1 MGFLFITA
9 QQTEKLIVP
18 DSIQKAKFAET
29 VEKIANMDLEKV
41 LTNLVS
47 ESIWVGLKIVL
58 ALAIYMAGR
67 WLIGRL
73 IKLLSTAFEKRKVD
87 RSLQIFLRNLIKT
100 ISYIVLILL
109 IIQVMGI
116 NTTSIVAL
124 LASAGLAIGMA
135 LSGTLQNFAGGVM
148 ILLLKPYRIGDY
160 ISAQGQSGTVQEIM
174 LFSTRL
180 TTPDNQ
186 TIYIPNGSIST
197 SIIDNYSA
205 AQTRR
210 VEWVIGISY
219 GDDYDVAKQ
228 TILELLARDKRVNQT
243 PAPDVW
249 LSALGD
255 SAVNVTVRV
264 WTANS
269 DFWGVFYDLNEQF
282 YKVLPTRGIHFPFP
296 QLDVHLTASG
306 EEKPDEAKNN

>member
-67 WLIGRL
+67 WLIRRL
-73 IKLLSTAFEKRKVD
+73 IKLISTAFEKRKVD
-87 RSLQIFLRNLIKT
+87 PSLQIFLHNLIKT
-100 ISYIVLILL
+100 ISYIILILL

-174 LFSTRL
+174 LFSTKI
-180 TTPDNQ
+180 TTADKQ
-186 TIYIPNGSIST
+186 TIYIHLRNTSRGVGDRHLLRRRFRNGT
-197 SIIDNYSA
+197 GGYPGTA
-205 AQTRR
+205 VQRR
-210 VEWVIGISY
+210 TG
-219 GDDYDVAKQ
+219 
-228 TILELLARDKRVNQT
+228 
-243 PAPDVW
+243 
-249 LSALGD
+249 
-255 SAVNVTVRV
+255 
-264 WTANS
+264 
-269 DFWGVFYDLNEQF
+269 
-282 YKVLPTRGIHFPFP
+282 
-296 QLDVHLTASG
+296 ASG
-306 EEKPDEAKNN
+306 SGACGIYRCPGR

>member
-1 MGFLFITA
+1 MGFSFITA
-9 QQTEKLIVP
+9 QQPENLIVP

-47 ESIWVGLKIVL
+47 ESIWIGQKIVL

-67 WLIGRL
+67 WLIRRL
-73 IKLLSTAFEKRKVD
+73 IKLISTAFEKRKVD
-87 RSLQIFLRNLIKT
+87 RSLQIFLHNLIKT
-100 ISYIVLILL
+100 VSYIILILT
-109 IIQVMGI
+109 IIQVLGV

-174 LFSTRL
+174 LFSTKI
-180 TTPDNQ
+180 TTVDKQ
-186 TIYIPNGSIST
+186 TIFIPNSSIATAIINNYST
-197 SIIDNYSA
+197 SE
-205 AQTRR
+205 TRR

-219 GDDYDVAKQ
+219 GDDFA
-228 TILELLARDKRVNQT
+228 TAREAILELLSKDARVLQD
-243 PAPDVW
+243 PAPAVYIA
-249 LSALGD
+249 ALAD
-255 SAVNVTVRV
+255 NSVNLTVRA
-264 WTANS
+264 WTKNE
-269 DFWGVFYDLNEQF
+269 DYWDVFFAMNELY
-282 YKVLPTRGIHFPFP
+282 YKILPEKGINFPFP
-296 QLDVHLTASG
+296 QMDVHLTK
-306 EEKPDEAKNN
+306 E

>member
-160 ISAQGQSGTVQEIM
+160 ISAQ
-174 LFSTRL
+174 
-180 TTPDNQ
+180 
-186 TIYIPNGSIST
+186 
-197 SIIDNYSA
+197 
-205 AQTRR
+205 
-210 VEWVIGISY
+210 
-219 GDDYDVAKQ
+219 
-228 TILELLARDKRVNQT
+228 
-243 PAPDVW
+243 
-249 LSALGD
+249 
-255 SAVNVTVRV
+255 
-264 WTANS
+264 
-269 DFWGVFYDLNEQF
+269 
-282 YKVLPTRGIHFPFP
+282 
-296 QLDVHLTASG
+296 
-306 EEKPDEAKNN
+306 

>member
-160 ISAQGQSGTVQEIM
+160 ILRNTSRGVGDRHLLRRRFRNGTGGYPGTAVQ
-174 LFSTRL
+174 
-180 TTPDNQ
+180 
-186 TIYIPNGSIST
+186 
-197 SIIDNYSA
+197 
-205 AQTRR
+205 RR
-210 VEWVIGISY
+210 TG
-219 GDDYDVAKQ
+219 
-228 TILELLARDKRVNQT
+228 
-243 PAPDVW
+243 
-249 LSALGD
+249 
-255 SAVNVTVRV
+255 
-264 WTANS
+264 
-269 DFWGVFYDLNEQF
+269 
-282 YKVLPTRGIHFPFP
+282 
-296 QLDVHLTASG
+296 ASG
-306 EEKPDEAKNN
+306 SGACGIYRCPGR

>member
-160 ISAQGQSGTVQEIM
+160 ISAQGQSGTSSRPRSPQPT
-174 LFSTRL
+174 SR
-180 TTPDNQ
+180 P
-186 TIYIPNGSIST
+186 SISRT
-197 SIIDNYSA
+197 ARSLPRSSTTIPPPKH
-205 AQTRR
+205 
-210 VEWVIGISY
+210 
-219 GDDYDVAKQ
+219 VA
-228 TILELLARDKRVNQT
+228 
-243 PAPDVW
+243 W
-249 LSALGD
+249 
-255 SAVNVTVRV
+255 
-264 WTANS
+264 
-269 DFWGVFYDLNEQF
+269 
-282 YKVLPTRGIHFPFP
+282 
-296 QLDVHLTASG
+296 SG
-306 EEKPDEAKNN
+306 

>member
-67 WLIGRL
+67 WLIRRL
-73 IKLLSTAFEKRKVD
+73 IKLISTAFEKRKVD
-87 RSLQIFLRNLIKT
+87 PSLQIFLHNLIKT
-100 ISYIVLILL
+100 ISYIILILL

-174 LFSTRL
+174 LFSTKI
-180 TTPDNQ
+180 TTADKQ
-186 TIYIPNGSIST
+186 TIYIPNRLDRYRDHQQLFHLRNT
-197 SIIDNYSA
+197 SRGVGDRHLL
-205 AQTRR
+205 RR
-210 VEWVIGISY
+210 RFRNGTGGY
-219 GDDYDVAKQ
+219 PG
-228 TILELLARDKRVNQT
+228 T
-243 PAPDVW
+243 
-249 LSALGD
+249 
-255 SAVNVTVRV
+255 AVQRRT
-264 WTANS
+264 
-269 DFWGVFYDLNEQF
+269 G
-282 YKVLPTRGIHFPFP
+282 
-296 QLDVHLTASG
+296 ASG
-306 EEKPDEAKNN
+306 SGACGIYRCPGR

>member
-160 ISAQGQSGTVQEIM
+160 ISAQGQSGTVQEIK
-174 LFSTRL
+174 
-180 TTPDNQ
+180 Q
-186 TIYIPNGSIST
+186 TIYIPNSSIATAIINNYST
-197 SIIDNYSA
+197 SE
-205 AQTRR
+205 TRR

-219 GDDYDVAKQ
+219 GDDFA
-228 TILELLARDKRVNQT
+228 TAREAILELLSKDARVLQD
-243 PAPDVW
+243 PAPAVYIA
-249 LSALGD
+249 ALAD
-255 SAVNVTVRV
+255 NSVNLTVRA
-264 WTANS
+264 WTKNE
-269 DFWGVFYDLNEQF
+269 DYWDVFFAMNELY
-282 YKVLPTRGIHFPFP
+282 YKTLPEKGINFPFP
-296 QLDVHLTASG
+296 QMDVHLTK
-306 EEKPDEAKNN
+306 E

>member
-135 LSGTLQNFAGGVM
+135 LSGTAQNFAGGVM
-148 ILLLKPYRIGDY
+148 ILLMKPYRVGDF
-160 ISAQGQSGTVQEIM
+160 ISAQGQSGTVREI
-174 LFSTRL
+174 
-180 TTPDNQ
+180 
-186 TIYIPNGSIST
+186 IYIPNSSIATAIINNYST
-197 SIIDNYSA
+197 SE
-205 AQTRR
+205 TRR

-219 GDDYDVAKQ
+219 GDDFA
-228 TILELLARDKRVNQT
+228 TAREAILELLSKDARVLQD
-243 PAPDVW
+243 PAPAVYIA
-249 LSALGD
+249 ALAD
-255 SAVNVTVRV
+255 NSVNLTVRA
-264 WTANS
+264 WTKNE
-269 DFWGVFYDLNEQF
+269 DYWDVFFAMNELY
-282 YKVLPTRGIHFPFP
+282 YKTLPEKGINFPFP
-296 QLDVHLTASG
+296 QMDVHLTK
-306 EEKPDEAKNN
+306 E

>member
-67 WLIGRL
+67 WLIRRL
-73 IKLLSTAFEKRKVD
+73 IKLISTAFEKRKVD
-87 RSLQIFLRNLIKT
+87 PSLQIFLHNLIKT
-100 ISYIVLILL
+100 ISYIILILL

-174 LFSTRL
+174 LFSTKI
-180 TTPDNQ
+180 TTADKQ
-186 TIYIPNGSIST
+186 TIYIPNSSIATAIINNYST
-197 SIIDNYSA
+197 SE
-205 AQTRR
+205 TRR
-210 VEWVIGISY
+210 GISY
-219 GDDYDVAKQ
+219 GDDFA
-228 TILELLARDKRVNQT
+228 TAREAILELLSKDARVLQD
-243 PAPDVW
+243 PAPAVYIA
-249 LSALGD
+249 ALAD
-255 SAVNVTVRV
+255 NSVNLTVRA
-264 WTANS
+264 WTKNE
-269 DFWGVFYDLNEQF
+269 DYWDVFFAMNELY
-282 YKVLPTRGIHFPFP
+282 YKTLPEKGINFPFP
-296 QLDVHLTASG
+296 QMDVHLTK
-306 EEKPDEAKNN
+306 E